1 MNRPLTRR
9 LDLRFVTVSKISSL
23 LTNGILLLA
32 SLAYL
37 AAAQSRDWFML
48 PGWIAAA
55 ASAVSLVL
63 FTFVIPQARY
73 RLYAFEVTEEELE
86 IRSGWIWITNILVPM
101 VRVQHVELERGPLQ
115 RYYGLAELKIV
126 TAATTHRIR
135 GLSEDD
141 AAALKHRLGVLARA
155 VDEDE

>member
-9 LDLRFVTVSKISSL
+9 LDRRFVTVSQISAL

-37 AAAQSRDWFML
+37 TVAQSRDWFMS
-48 PGWIAAA
+48 PGWIAVAVF
-55 ASAVSLVL
+55 AVSLVL
-63 FTFVIPQARY
+63 FTFVIPQARF

-115 RYYGLAELKIV
+115 RHYGIAELKIV

-141 AAALKHRLGVLARA
+141 AEALKHRLGVLARA